1 MGTDFPGT
9 LDHLKLSNGTE
20 AHDLADMITSIDDT
34 VKVLATYE
42 ADEWTGMNDV
52 PAITVNTYGHGKA
65 AYIGCRLGREGLA
78 ASLTELLD
86 AIGLETLDAPESG
99 GVLRVERSDNRG
111 KHRFTFFFNR
121 THENVDITCNGEE
134 LVTSR
139 AHGLGSGHSLTLE
152 PNGVAVYKL

>member
-9 LDHLKLSNGTE
+9 LDHLKLSNGIE
-20 AHDLADMITSIDDT
+20 AHDLADMITSTDDT
-34 VKVLATYE
+34 VEVLATYQ
-42 ADEWTGMNDV
+42 ADEWTGMNSV

-65 AYIGCRLGREGLA
+65 AYIGCRLGRVGLA
-78 ASLTELLD
+78 ATLTELLD
-86 AIGLETLDAPESG
+86 AMGLATLDAPDSG
-99 GVLRVERSDNRG
+99 GVLRVERSDKRG
-111 KHRFTFFFNR
+111 KHRFAFYFNR

-139 AHGLGSGHSLTLE
+139 AHGRDNGHSLTLE